1 MKEQPFDKAA
11 YDIQYNRDNIVT
23 KRVPFNRQ
31 NPNDMQL
38 LDWSANQSES
48 FTAYV
53 KRLIAKDLQE
63 RKQAQ

>member
-1 MKEQPFDKAA
+1 MTKHFDQTA
-11 YDIQYNRDNIVT
+11 YTIQYNKENVIT

-53 KRLIAKDLQE
+53 KRLITKDMHE
-63 RKQAQ
+63 RSISK